1 MPGTTTRLFA
11 SSASGA
17 ITTLALTID
26 AQDLPSLKPISVIN
40 DPKLR
45 PSFLLKHPLNKTLY
59 CSHEN
64 RETSSSI
71 GAYSISSTGG
81 LQLIERHD
89 TLGGSCHQ
97 EFYNDGKALAI
108 ADDGSG
114 VSTWKV
120 SSSSS
125 LTPHQQFTFEMAS
138 TGPDLIRQEAS
149 HPHQIVVDP
158 SGQYLCVVDLGADVI
173 RIFEIDNNDST
184 LIEQDFVT
192 VPPGS
197 GPRHG
202 VFSLRDGKTF
212 FYLVSELS
220 STLITFSVVYEA
232 NSLSMKQLSLQ
243 SIYGSDPVPKGAYAC
258 DVLVSV
264 SRVALLQNGRQSTDP
279 PQPDNNF
286 LLTCSRLDYKLQ
298 IDSFSGDNG
307 TEIPSDT
314 MQVWAIDPTTG
325 VPQFQQLSPSWGVN
339 PRHFSFNRKGN
350 MVAVA
355 LVGDHRVVIIQ
366 RDTMDGTL
374 GKVLTHVE
382 GISEAMCVIWD
393 E

>member
-1 MPGTTTRLFA
+1 MSGTTTRLFV

-26 AQDLPSLKPISVIN
+26 AQDSHSLKPISVIN
-40 DPKLR
+40 DSKLS
-45 PSFLLKHPLNKTLY
+45 PSFLLKHPLDNTLY

-64 RETSSSI
+64 RESSSSI
-71 GAYSISSTGG
+71 GVCSISSAGN
-81 LQLIERHD
+81 LQLIERYD
-89 TLGGSCHQ
+89 TLGESCHQ
-97 EFYNDGKALAI
+97 ELYNDGKALAI
-108 ADDGSG
+108 AEYDGSG

-120 SSSSS
+120 SSSSN
-125 LTPHQQFTFEMAS
+125 LTPRQKFTFDMAA
-138 TGPDLIRQEAS
+138 TGPDLNRQEAS

-197 GPRHG
+197 GPHHG

-220 STLITFSVVYEA
+220 STLITFSVVYAA
-232 NSLSMKQLSLQ
+232 NSRSMTQLSLQ
-243 SIYGSDPVPKGAYAC
+243 SIYGPDPVPKGSYAC
-258 DVLVSV
+258 DVLVS
-264 SRVALLQNGRQSTDP
+264 
-279 PQPDNNF
+279 PDNNF

-298 IDSFSGDNG
+298 IDSFRRNKD

-314 MQVWAIDPTTG
+314 MQVWAIDLKMG
-325 VPQFQQLSPSWGVN
+325 APQFQQLSPSWGVN
-339 PRHFSFNRKGN
+339 PRHFSYNRKGN

-355 LVGDHRVVIIQ
+355 LTGDHRVVIIQ

-374 GKVLTHVE
+374 ETVLTHVE

>member
-26 AQDLPSLKPISVIN
+26 AQDLPSLKRISVIN
-40 DPKLR
+40 DSKLR

-59 CSHEN
+59 CSHEK

-71 GAYSISSTGG
+71 GAYSISSAGG

-108 ADDGSG
+108 AEYDGSG
-114 VSTWKV
+114 VSTWK
-120 SSSSS
+120 
-125 LTPHQQFTFEMAS
+125 MAS

-173 RIFEIDNNDST
+173 RIFKIDNNDST

-232 NSLSMKQLSLQ
+232 NTLSMKQLSLQ

-258 DVLVSV
+258 DVLVS
-264 SRVALLQNGRQSTDP
+264 
-279 PQPDNNF
+279 PDNNF

-366 RDTMDGTL
+366 RDMMDGTL